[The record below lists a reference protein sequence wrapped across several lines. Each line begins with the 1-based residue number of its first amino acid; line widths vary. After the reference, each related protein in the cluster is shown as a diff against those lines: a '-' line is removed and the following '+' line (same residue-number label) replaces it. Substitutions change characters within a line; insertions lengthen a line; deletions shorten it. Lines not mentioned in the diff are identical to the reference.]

1 MSLTR
6 KASSAAKKQAKP
18 PRQDLAAALAEREAE
33 LAQARRQQA
42 ATA

>member
-6 KASSAAKKQAKP
+6 KASSAAKKAIKP

-33 LAQARRQQA
+33 LA
-42 ATA
+42 